1 MPRWNPYS
9 SGYGQMKA
17 GQAIKRALAQAG
29 HIASAHDGQA
39 DPNVAPAVPKY
50 NLIVPQSNPQNACWN
65 GSEVQVDF
73 IIDKSIGKALN
84 YNLQFDVKFASTDVS
99 GSNLS
104 AYLASSASFVTRI
117 DWLYNNSVVET
128 IYADQLLY
136 ESIVF
141 TTDQELAQHSSMW
154 AVDVATANQAKPV
167 TVTVPS
173 PSNKPTPADA
183 DYKKTYYLP
192 LSGVFPSA
200 QLFVAGLTG
209 EVRARVYLAPK
220 ILCGANGYVTNA
232 KVSVSLVN
240 INMWVEEATMSDE
253 AFNALKEQHRSGV
266 NYRSVIRSR
275 FQKTQPTLT
284 AGQTQQ
290 DIMNAFNSDSA
301 GLLVYVQN
309 QNLDPGYFLDR
320 DPLSTLQLLDAGGA
334 TLTRVLPGTLL
345 ENSITTSQIPIS
357 SNFVNSSV
365 FNAYFIPFCSSLSRV
380 LGSGKVLGG
389 LRLTAAESIVINPAT
404 TTSGHLENVLSYD
417 YASLHVENGELSW
430 AKTAGEL

>member
-1 MPRWNPYS
+1 
-9 SGYGQMKA
+9 
-17 GQAIKRALAQAG
+17 
-29 HIASAHDGQA
+29 
-39 DPNVAPAVPKY
+39 
-50 NLIVPQSNPQNACWN
+50 
-65 GSEVQVDF
+65 
-73 IIDKSIGKALN
+73 
-84 YNLQFDVKFASTDVS
+84 
-99 GSNLS
+99 
-104 AYLASSASFVTRI
+104 
-117 DWLYNNSVVET
+117 
-128 IYADQLLY
+128 
-136 ESIVF
+136 
-141 TTDQELAQHSSMW
+141 MW
-154 AVDVATANQAKPV
+154 AVDVATANQAKPA

-173 PSNKPTPADA
+173 ALNKPTPADA

-192 LSGVFPSA
+192 LKGVFPSA

-220 ILCGANGYVTNA
+220 ILCGANGYVTSN

-240 INMWVEEATMSDE
+240 INLWVEEATMSDE

-284 AGQTQQ
+284 AGSTQQ

-309 QNLDPGYFLDR
+309 QSLDPGYFLER
-320 DPLSTLQLLDAGGA
+320 DNLSTLQLLDAGGA
-334 TLTRVLPGTLL
+334 TLTRVLPGTLV
-345 ENSITTSQIPIS
+345 ENNITTSQVPIS
-357 SNFVNSSV
+357 SNFVNSTK

-389 LRLTAAESIVINPAT
+389 LRLTAAESIVINPS
-404 TTSGHLENVLSYD
+404 TSTNGHLENVLSYD
-417 YASLHVENGELSW
+417 YASLHVENGELTW